1 MKLKLGQ
8 TGSASIN
15 KVLSPLMSREDSLSS
30 IVFVSSLMDLP
41 IALEGVIH
49 LEEGKTYF
57 ILDNIDLLGARI
69 VCDGVVNIVGG
80 SSETC
85 FIRSTGLSGGQYLI
99 TSTHSLPI
107 RNVSFVGNKLFN
119 LEGDG
124 TTAALDWL
132 GVNFIDSNE
141 VGVIKNYTNFVAFSC
156 AFLNAGNLT
165 FDGTIGSVVFDST
178 LFSFMANNPGLIIP
192 ATATITRRLRMVF
205 SPFICIGTTTGLNVS
220 TSASIPTEGYILDK
234 CVFSGNGTYTAG
246 VAYND
251 NKSLWTDNKGILNS
265 GSFSGMFMVN
275 NVTATVVSA
284 TNTEYKVLGTTT
296 QSTFSQKF
304 DHDNNRLT
312 YRGAITRVFKVLVT
326 ATISSGNNHQV
337 GMYIGKNGVVL
348 PESETYTTTNA
359 SGRVENVVCQC
370 LVSLATNDYIEIF
383 VENTTAIT
391 NITINGF
398 NLLAEPLQ

>member
-1 MKLKLGQ
+1 MLRLGKNG
-8 TGSASIN
+8 TRAIN
-15 KVLSPLMSREDSLSS
+15 KELSLVDQNNVRSVE
-30 IVFVSSLMDLP
+30 DLP
-41 IALEGVIH
+41 APVSGVIH
-49 LEEGKTYF
+49 LEAGKTYF
-57 ILDNIDLLGARI
+57 ILGNIDLKGARI
-69 VCDGVVNIVGG
+69 VCDGVVSIVGG

-85 FIRSTGLSGGQYLI
+85 FIRSTGLSAGQYLI

-124 TTAALDWL
+124 TTTALDWL

-141 VGVIKNYTNFVAFSC
+141 VGIIKNYSNFVAFSC

-178 LFSFMANNPGLIIP
+178 LFSFMPNTAGLIIP
-192 ATATITRRLRMVF
+192 ATATLTRRLRMVF
-205 SPFICIGTTTGLNVS
+205 SPFICVGTTIGLNVS
-220 TSASIPTEGYILDK
+220 ASASIPTEGYILDK

-265 GSFSGMFMVN
+265 GAFSGMYMVN
-275 NVTATVVSA
+275 NATATVVSA

-304 DHDNNRLT
+304 DHANNQLT
-312 YRGAITRVFKVLVT
+312 YKGAITRVFKVLVT
-326 ATISSGNNHQV
+326 STVSSGNNHQV
-337 GMYIGKNGVVL
+337 GMYVGKNGVVL

-370 LVSLATNDYIEIF
+370 LVSLSTNDYIEIF
-383 VENTTAIT
+383 VENTTAIN
-391 NITINGF
+391 NITITGF
-398 NLLAEPLQ
+398 NLLVEPLQ